1 MLRFLKNILKSVL
14 VTLIT
19 FLIIVLIFIG
29 IGVSSSMEEV
39 EKIKENTIL
48 EISLSEKIIDRT
60 SEFDFDFSSFNNE
73 PSTLGLDDIL
83 NSIDKAKY
91 DDNIKG
97 IYLNVDIVNA
107 SMATLEEIRDK
118 LQEFKDSTDKFILSY
133 SEIYSQKAIYISS
146 VSDK

>member
-1 MLRFLKNILKSVL
+1 MLRFLKSVLKSVL
-14 VTLIT
+14 VTLIS

-29 IGVSSSMEEV
+29 FGVSSSMEEV

-60 SEFDFDFSSFNNE
+60 SEFDFDFSSLNNE
-73 PSTLGLDDIL
+73 SSSLGLDDIL
-83 NSIDKAKY
+83 KSIDKAKH

-97 IYLNVDIVNA
+97 IYLNIDMVNA

-118 LQEFKDSTDKFILSY
+118 LKEFKDVLF
-133 SEIYSQKAIYISS
+133 QKSICSKCVLCVSGYMYI
-146 VSDK
+146 